1 MSPEKTPRRV
11 VKATMEAVFQA
22 QEQLRKH
29 VTELSSNNRV
39 IRDESERDLF
49 FRELAYATLG
59 FGVDEIIDNIPGINE
74 IDVETLAR
82 VLAMKT
88 DTKFVDEKYN
98 TEITIGEAWSILLSA
113 LFSVY
118 PIALSKAVSM
128 SKERDEQTKSKGYVV
143 DGSDD

>member
-1 MSPEKTPRRV
+1 MRLDKNPRRV

-29 VTELSSNNRV
+29 ITELAVSNRC
-39 IRDESERDLF
+39 IRDDAERDLF

-59 FGVDEIIDNIPGINE
+59 FGIDEIAGDIPGMGND

-82 VLAMKT
+82 LLAMEHRT
-88 DTKFVDEKYN
+88 LIVDEKYG
-98 TEITIGEAWSILLSA
+98 EDKTIGQAWGMLLGG
-113 LFSVY
+113 LFSVF

-128 SKERDEQTKSKGYVV
+128 SKERDEQTKSKGYIIG
-143 DGSDD
+143 DE